1 MDNANKRDLYLDG
14 HPTLTDRVMF
24 TSSAEGQPDGAV
36 VKENDP
42 GDGNR
47 LRALVEACYLVR
59 TRADADV
66 VAPNPATRDVALASG
81 AQIVHTDFPA
91 GESQLGSGYVVS
103 FGTRLSARCNP
114 VLTTPASCTA
124 AAAVEPG

>member
-1 MDNANKRDLYLDG
+1 MTTTSAD
-14 HPTLTDRVMF
+14 DRPIRTVLV
-24 TSSAEGQPDGAV
+24 AGATGFV
-36 VKENDP
+36 GRHLSP
-42 GDGNR
+42 
-47 LRALVEACYLVR
+47 ALVEAGYLVR